1 MHEGEICDIWSCVS
15 LHGHSHSVEASPL
28 IHAWPNPAC
37 KHSSICMLCGQ
48 HKYHILTVHVT
59 HICTHIMHYSSLYDQ
74 SACPFA
80 HRETNTYY
88 THTHTVNLTPCSNA
102 ERIVPGLGDIKSL
115 DYPIKSYST
124 PSPTYA
130 KSVEQTIEPHHEGR
144 GKCSY
149 VNVCAHTI
157 LNMN

>member
-1 MHEGEICDIWSCVS
+1 MHTDTHTVCATVFPTTT
-15 LHGHSHSVEASPL
+15 ASAL
-28 IHAWPNPAC
+28 
-37 KHSSICMLCGQ
+37 
-48 HKYHILTVHVT
+48 
-59 HICTHIMHYSSLYDQ
+59 
-74 SACPFA
+74 FE

-130 KSVEQTIEPHHEGR
+130 KSVEQTTEPDHEGR

-149 VNVCAHTI
+149 VNVCVHSLFGT
-157 LNMN
+157 